1 MNRYQ
6 FQRARRSAC
15 VPRASG
21 DEPRHLR
28 MDCRRRHVFPAPAG
42 MNRYWMRRPACG
54 WSVPRASGD
63 EPGNL
68 IDDMVLIVRVPRASG
83 DEPRLNSCAGLGP

>member
-1 MNRYQ
+1 M
-6 FQRARRSAC
+6 
-15 VPRASG
+15 
-21 DEPRHLR
+21 
-28 MDCRRRHVFPAPAG
+28 FPAPAG